1 MADNAQCVT
10 DCCLAMT
17 LAVLLLVAASPA
29 LVAGGVWTT
38 DCRLLATQRLDPI
51 VYPGYRSHQQ
61 IFLE

>member
-1 MADNAQCVT
+1 MSDNAQCVT
-10 DCCLAMT
+10 DCCTTMT
-17 LAVLLLVAASPA
+17 LAVVLLVAASPA

-51 VYPGYRSHQQ
+51 VYPGYRSQKQ